1 MAKKRRRKKKGNFL
15 RKFLTFIFIL
25 VVLGISGA
33 FVVSNVLLGDIDK
46 VEISDDLNISEE
58 LNKNENIVNIALF
71 GIDTREQGYDGA
83 RADTIMIGTL
93 DKEHKKLKLTSIMR
107 DTYVS
112 IPGRGFDKINHSYA
126 YGGPELTIKTVNQNF
141 DMNITDYV
149 TVNFDALEKIVDA
162 IGGVEIEVKQSE
174 IEQLN
179 SIVNDLDNLDGKD
192 TNKISSSGLQTLSG
206 RQSLAYS
213 RIRYVGNGD
222 YERTERQRNVLES
235 IVNKVL
241 NEGSLSQALSLIKSL
256 SPYIETSLN
265 NTQMV
270 GYATSL
276 FSSGIRTMENARVP
290 LDEYAQEGN
299 WNGTFYLKPKTLS
312 NNVTYLHEFIYEE
325 SDYIPTST
333 VSGISN
339 EIQ

>member
-1 MAKKRRRKKKGNFL
+1 MAKKRKKKKKGSFL

-71 GIDTREQGYDGA
+71 GIDTREEGYSG

-112 IPGRGFDKINHSYA
+112 IPGEKYDKINHSYA
-126 YGGPELTIKTVNQNF
+126 YGGPELAIKTINQNF
-141 DMNITDYV
+141 DMNIRDYV
-149 TVNFDALEKIVDA
+149 TVNFEALEKIVDA
-162 IGGVEIEVKQSE
+162 VGGVEIDVKQSE
-174 IEQLN
+174 IEQFN
-179 SIVNDLDNLDGKD
+179 IVIKSFDNFSGKS
-192 TNKISSSGLQTLSG
+192 TKKITSSGLQTLSG
-206 RQSLAYS
+206 RQALAYS
-213 RIRYVGNGD
+213 RIRYAGNGD
-222 YERTERQRNVLES
+222 YERTERQRTVLEN

-241 NEGSLSQALSLIKSL
+241 NDGSLAQALSLIKNL

-265 NTQMV
+265 TNEMV
-270 GYATSL
+270 SYATSV
-276 FSSGIRTMENARVP
+276 FTSGIKDMENTRLP
-290 LDEYAQEGN
+290 LDKYSQGGT
-299 WNGTFYLKPKTLS
+299 WDGTFYLKPRNLS
-312 NNVTYLHEFIYEE
+312 DNVTYLHEFIYEE

>member
-1 MAKKRRRKKKGNFL
+1 MAKRQKRKKKRSFP
-15 RKFLTFIFIL
+15 RKFFTFIFIL

-33 FVVSNVLLGDIDK
+33 FAVSSIFLGDIDK

-58 LNKNENIVNIALF
+58 LNKNKNIINIALF
-71 GIDTREQGYDGA
+71 GIDTRDEGYSG

-112 IPGRGFDKINHSYA
+112 IPERGFDKINHSYA
-126 YGGPELTIKTVNQNF
+126 YGGPELAIKTINQNF

-149 TVNFDALEKIVDA
+149 TVNFEALEKIVDA
-162 IGGVEIEVKQSE
+162 VGGVEIDVKQSE
-174 IEQLN
+174 ISSLN
-179 SIVNDLDNLDGKD
+179 HNIQELDNIDGITSEKV
-192 TNKISSSGLQTLSG
+192 TSGGLQTLTG
-206 RQSLAYS
+206 RQAVGYS
-213 RIRYVGNGD
+213 RIRYIGNGD
-222 YERTERQRNVLES
+222 YERTERQRSVLEN

-241 NEGSLSQALSLIKSL
+241 NEGSLTQTLTLIKNL
-256 SPYIETSLN
+256 TPYIETSLS

-276 FSSGIRTMENARVP
+276 FSSGIHTMENARLP
-290 LDEYAQEGN
+290 LDEYAQEGT

-312 NNVTYLHEFIYEE
+312 DNVTYLHEFIYEE

-339 EIQ
+339 EMK